1 LAYLDDLIEDCRA
14 AKKAKPL
21 KQFIM
26 GELHELKDIKSAIY
40 IIRERNADTSSTF
53 HASQK
58 FKRKKSVPVPS

>member
-1 LAYLDDLIEDCRA
+1 
-14 AKKAKPL
+14 L